1 VFVLSNELLET
12 IAIMPEAKEELLNIL
27 RGAEDVAYENQE
39 IDVILEIEDLIERIE
54 NLEN

>member
-1 VFVLSNELLET
+1 MSNELLET